1 MKKIIEKASILIE
14 ALPYIQSFKGKV
26 TVVKFGGSMMDDP
39 AWVEKILTDIVFL
52 YTVGIRPLIVH
63 GGGNKISD
71 AMKKLGKKP
80 RFVQGFRVTDAETIE
95 TVEKVLFED
104 INAQLVEMIERLGG
118 NAQGLSG
125 KRHNIIMAQKHLL
138 PPPSNNED
146 LGFVGD
152 VQAVYP
158 QAITSVLSQNAIP
171 VIAPVAFDE
180 QGNTYNINAD
190 VAAGEIARSIG
201 TEKLV
206 FITDVAG
213 IMTNPSDETT
223 LISHLDSNRVEHLME
238 KGVISGGMIPKVTAG
253 LRAVHSGVHKTHII
267 DGRLPHS
274 LLLEIFTDK
283 GIGTEIVQTQ
293 EDLCLQHSK

>member
-1 MKKIIEKASILIE
+1 MKKIIEKAGILIE
-14 ALPYIQSFKGKV
+14 ALPYIQMFKGKI
-26 TVVKFGGSMMDDP
+26 TVVKFGGSMMDDHS
-39 AWVEKILTDIVFL
+39 WVEKILTDIVFL

-63 GGGNKISD
+63 GGGDKISD
-71 AMKKLGKKP
+71 AMKKMGKKP
-80 RFVQGFRVTDAETIE
+80 RFVQGFRVTDEETIE

-104 INAQLVEMIERLGG
+104 INASLVEMIEQIGG
-118 NAQGLSG
+118 KAMGLSG
-125 KRHNIIMAQKHLL
+125 KRHNIIMAKKHRLN
-138 PPPSNNED
+138 PPFDNED

-158 QAITSVLSQNAIP
+158 QAITSVLNQNIIP
-171 VIAPVAFDE
+171 VIAPVAFGED
-180 QGNTYNINAD
+180 GHTYNINAD
-190 VAAGEIARSIG
+190 IAAGEIARSIG

-213 IMTNPSDETT
+213 ILTDPSDESS
-223 LISHLDSNRVEHLME
+223 LMSHLNTNSVQELID

-253 LRAVHSGVHKTHII
+253 LRAVQSGVHKTHII

-283 GIGTEIVQTQ
+283 GIGTEIVQ
-293 EDLCLQHSK
+293 K